1 MVKIIKIIGRVLL
14 VPLEWL
20 LIFVVIFLFAI
31 RTPSFQTYLARQA
44 TAFLSDELKSTVAV
58 GGVDIVFFNRIYLDK
73 VVVLDLAKDTLLA
86 VGSIE
91 ANFDEFTLSGKKI
104 KLKNVVL
111 NDGQVNVS
119 KSLKTKQFNFQ
130 FMVDYFESDQPSSPS
145 TPFDLAVQKVSIKN
159 FAFHYHDLTKR
170 RTPQNFNENHMD
182 LTRLNLLLTEIKRN
196 KQGLFLAINNLNLKE
211 SCGLDVKNIS
221 GQLAVKSNSV
231 VLSSVDIK
239 LNQSHLKARQ
249 IGIRWNNADDLDQFV
264 DKVLWRIDLQPSRIL
279 LRDVAYFVP
288 EMNGMIDTIGI
299 QGLATNTLSHL
310 FLKSIKLDYAKN
322 THIHADLELPN
333 FNNLADY
340 NFKEKIYSA
349 TLDMKEIGNFTLP
362 NPMGKLSLGEEIGH
376 LGIVQLANVS
386 VRGDQG
392 DFTFEKTIL
401 KTSIG
406 DVAILQ
412 AIRFSNLNK
421 DLVMAPKLKD
431 SLCIAMRNFNLGKL
445 LQINEIKNI
454 DGEIGFSDFII
465 KEDDIQISGINAKFN
480 KLQALDYSYSSISIS
495 GAKLEKNIFDGKVA
509 VNDKNLSFDYSGK
522 IGFGKIPFYDLSLK
536 INKAKLDLLGFT
548 VVAESDLLGSLKI
561 NIVGDN
567 LKNLQGAISV
577 NDFLYQEKEKD
588 FSIPN
593 ATLSIR
599 RSLLQ
604 DEIKL
609 NSSLLD
615 LDLVGKLNPL
625 TVINDFTYELSRI
638 FPSIASNLSLSKG
651 GIANNFTYNITT
663 KNLDNV
669 LNLFVPGLKI
679 AENTKI
685 KGGFNANNGTFL
697 LLVDS
702 KEVMYDSIILKGIDI
717 NQNMTSNGFFADY
730 KIAELI
736 LADSISLNDIDF
748 LCNGTQGLLS
758 SSLKWDPNG
767 KNFSALAW
775 KTQIR
780 NSNDFLFTV
789 ERSFFSINDIRWDI
803 FTNST
808 ITLVN
813 SDVDFNNLLL
823 QRNKQ
828 KIRIDGKFSK
838 NKDDKLL
845 VNLQQ
850 IDLADISQLIGLE
863 DELVGDFNSNATISN
878 SSSGYQ
884 FVAKAE
890 INEFKV
896 NNAAIGNLKFSSDYD
911 AESQSIQ
918 LEGDLAYEGL
928 PAMDFIGAYFLTRE
942 RENFEMQ
949 LNFNN
954 TDLSFVN
961 GFIDPEIAKGISG
974 KLVGK
979 LSVKGSATEPE
990 LSGELQLVDAGAK
1003 IELLGVRYTLN
1014 GKIKISKDAI
1024 ELNKIPIKD
1033 EDGNVASLVGQ
1044 VYHTNFGNWKY
1055 DFYTNFDGNKSA
1067 NLLSFNVDK
1076 KPTNRFLVLN
1086 TAYKEGD
1093 VYYGKAYGKG
1103 YAHIS
1108 GYGSKMDVDVFVETK
1123 SGSQI
1128 NFPMFGVSDIDE
1140 EDQLVH
1146 FISKNKD
1153 DVVEV
1158 REKVDYTG
1166 LNLKMKFR
1174 LTPEA
1179 KLRIIFNE
1187 QLGDEINAFG
1197 SGDIGLKLDA
1207 FNNINME
1214 GTCTIQKGSK
1224 YNFAM
1229 GPVKQAFDI
1238 KQGSKITWTGDVE
1251 NAIID
1256 LITAV
1261 NIKKV
1266 SLLDLRPDLGDKT
1279 LENQEVNCLLKLTGS
1294 LVEPA
1299 INFEIQA
1306 PNATETG
1313 RALVAEVNAD
1323 TDELNRQFFS
1333 LLLVKKFQTSKGAV
1347 SASSTAALDLVESQ
1361 INGLLGQLSKDYKVN
1376 VDLGETNALAS
1387 VQKNFLNDR
1396 LLITGSFGVENSSA
1410 EGQTTSGFIGDVSV
1424 EYLVNKKGT
1433 LRVNAFNKSNT
1444 NTVDESSGPFTQGA
1458 GLSYHEE
1465 FNNMED
1471 FELYQS
1477 FMDVFRPKDKKYF
1490 KNKRKKRQTRI
1501 PSLILDNGNIPALK
1515 KE

>member
-1 MVKIIKIIGRVLL
+1 MVKILKIIGRVLL

-20 LIFVVIFLFAI
+20 LILVIIFLFAI

-44 TAFLSDELKSTVAV
+44 TAFLSVELKSKVAV
-58 GGVDIVFFNRIYLDK
+58 GAVDIVFFNRIYLDK

-91 ANFDEFTLSGKKI
+91 ANFDELTLSGKKI
-104 KLKNVVL
+104 KLKNVGL

-159 FAFHYHDLTKR
+159 FAIHYHDLTKR
-170 RTPQNFNENHMD
+170 RTPKNFNENHMD
-182 LTRLNLLLTEIKRN
+182 ITRLNLLLTEIKRN
-196 KQGLFLAINNLNLKE
+196 KQGLFLAINNLKLKE
-211 SCGLDVKNIS
+211 SCGLNVKNLS
-221 GQLAVKSNSV
+221 GHLAVKSNSV

-239 LNQSHLKARQ
+239 LNQSQLKARQ
-249 IGIRWNNADDLDQFV
+249 IGIRWNNAADFDQFE

-288 EMNGMIDTIGI
+288 EMDGMKDTIGI

-310 FLKSIKLDYAKN
+310 FLKGIKLDYASN
-322 THIHADLELPN
+322 THIYADLELPN

-349 TLDMKEIGNFTLP
+349 TLDMKEIANFTLP

-386 VRGDQG
+386 VRGDRG
-392 DFTFEKTIL
+392 DFTFGKTIL

-412 AIRFSNLNK
+412 AIKLSVLHE
-421 DLVMAPKLKD
+421 VQISATLKD
-431 SLCIAMRNFNLGKL
+431 SFSIALQHFNLGKL
-445 LQINEIKNI
+445 LSLDQIGSI
-454 DGEIGFSDFII
+454 DGNVGFSSINLEKKGVESLGLSASLKKIEVLGYAYTDVSVTAA
-465 KEDDIQISGINAKFN
+465 KVTDDVFEGKMAISDKN
-480 KLQALDYSYSSISIS
+480 LALDYA
-495 GAKLEKNIFDGKVA
+495 GR
-509 VNDKNLSFDYSGK
+509 
-522 IGFGKIPFYDLSLK
+522 IGFGANPFYDFSL
-536 INKAKLDLLGFT
+536 LLGKASLDKLGLSAVSSTELTGGF
-548 VVAESDLLGSLKI
+548 VVDLKGSDLANLDGNLSCQNIFYKELKDD
-561 NIVGDN
+561 VR
-567 LKNLQGAISV
+567 
-577 NDFLYQEKEKD
+577 
-588 FSIPN
+588 IPN
-593 ATLSIR
+593 LTLSIR
-599 RSLLQ
+599 RSDLADVLKV
-604 DEIKL
+604 E
-609 NSSLLD
+609 SSLGNID
-615 LDLVGKLNPL
+615 LKGKINTA
-625 TVINDFTYELSRI
+625 TVVADFVFELAKV
-638 FPSIASNLSLSKG
+638 FPSLGINLKHQKSSFPSV
-651 GIANNFTYNITT
+651 FTFDVTT
-663 KNLDNV
+663 KNLDDLFSV
-669 LNLFVPGLKI
+669 FVPGLI
-679 AENTKI
+679 VEAGTRI
-685 KGGFNANNGTFL
+685 HGDFNADKETLNLGLQSSEIQYDNMVFEGIELNQMLTSKG
-697 LLVDS
+697 LLVNYNITKFIFD
-702 KEVMYDSIILKGIDI
+702 DSIRLNK
-717 NQNMTSNGFFADY
+717 
-730 KIAELI
+730 LI
-736 LADSISLNDIDF
+736 FQSEGSK
-748 LCNGTQGLLS
+748 GLLV
-758 SSLKWDPNG
+758 SSLIWDAND
-767 KNFSALAW
+767 
-775 KTQIR
+775 R
-780 NSNDFLFTV
+780 NYSNVSWDTRVNDNNDLTFNLNP
-789 ERSFFSINDIRWDI
+789 SFFSINTIKWDI
-803 FTNST
+803 LHSSIIKLSNNS
-808 ITLVN
+808 
-813 SDVDFNNLLL
+813 VDFENLDF
-823 QRNKQ
+823 QRNNQ
-828 KIRIDGKFSK
+828 KIRVDGKFSK

-850 IDLADISQLIGLE
+850 IDLADISQLIGLD
-863 DELVGDFNSNATISN
+863 DELVGNFNSNATISN
-878 SSSGYQ
+878 SSNGYQ

-911 AESQSIQ
+911 AESQSIK

-928 PAMDFIGAYFLTRE
+928 PAMDFDGAYFLTRE

-961 GFIDPEIAKGISG
+961 GFIDPEVAKGISG

-1014 GKIKISKDAI
+1014 GKVKISKDAI

-1033 EDGNVASLVGQ
+1033 EDGNIASLIGQ
-1044 VYHTNFGNWKY
+1044 VYHTNFGNWIY

-1067 NLLSFNVDK
+1067 NSVSFNVDK

-1229 GPVKQAFDI
+1229 GPVKQPFDI

-1279 LENQEVNCLLKLTGS
+1279 LENQEVNCLLKLRGS

-1299 INFEIQA
+1299 ISFEIQA

-1465 FNNMED
+1465 FNTLKD
-1471 FELYQS
+1471 FELYQYT
-1477 FMDVFRPKDKKYF
+1477 MDVFRPKDKKYF

-1501 PSLILDNGNIPALK
+1501 PSLILDNGNTPALK
-1515 KE
+1515 KD